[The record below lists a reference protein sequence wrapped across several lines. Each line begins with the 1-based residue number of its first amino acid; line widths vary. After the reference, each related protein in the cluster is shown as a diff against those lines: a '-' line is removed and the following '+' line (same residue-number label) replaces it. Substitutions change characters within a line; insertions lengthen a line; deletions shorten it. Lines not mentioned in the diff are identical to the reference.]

1 MTERPSNVWTVECSG
16 EGWEP
21 GVRGERL
28 LERPPGTRL
37 VSAVWE
43 LDPGARSPKYHLHHA
58 TEEMLIVLKGE
69 PTLRTPAGERK
80 LEEGDVVHFPV
91 GAAGAHEVINR
102 AESTVRYLMIAAHG
116 TFDAIEYI
124 DDSSVVVYS
133 YTDSVLQGGELFFT
147 HELSEPRS

>member
-1 MTERPSNVWTVECSG
+1 MAAPSNVWKVKCQG

-21 GVRGERL
+21 GVRGQRL
-28 LERPPGTRL
+28 LDRPEGTRL

-58 TEEMLIVLKGE
+58 TEEMLLVLKGE
-69 PTLRTPAGERK
+69 PTLRTPAGERQ
-80 LEEGDVVHFPV
+80 LEEGDVVHFPI
-91 GAAGAHEVINR
+91 GATGAHEVINR
-102 AESTVRYLMIAAHG
+102 SQRPVRYLMIAAHS

-133 YTDSVLQGGELFFT
+133 YTDSLLQDGQLFFT
-147 HELSEPRS
+147 HELTDDAG